1 MLLSRSIFAALLI
14 FGCAA
19 SSEPSAAAQTPSA
32 DEKALAAYKLT
43 MPNVKKLMAVMQ
55 SFADEAARDPKVQ
68 EMARLKKQIE
78 PLLAKD
84 ELTAAEQ
91 ALQDKLQE
99 GIDALEREAD
109 EKDAKD
115 DGSPANNAKS
125 LAEMEAAV
133 KKHPAAMSAL
143 AREGLSPRD
152 YALTTMAL
160 LQASMIEG
168 FSQGKVD
175 TKNLPPGVNPE
186 NILFVREHKAELE
199 SMQKAMAGK
208 K

>member
-1 MLLSRSIFAALLI
+1 MLHARTILIALLTI
-14 FGCAA
+14 GILSSFA
-19 SSEPSAAAQTPSA
+19 SESAAQARSE
-32 DEKALAAYKLT
+32 DEKALATYRLT
-43 MPNVKKLMAVMQ
+43 MPNVRKLMAVMQ
-55 SFADEAARDPKVQ
+55 SFADEVARDPKVQ
-68 EMARLKKQIE
+68 EMARLTKQIE

-99 GIDALEREAD
+99 RIDALEREAD

-115 DGSPANNAKS
+115 DGSSANNAKS
-125 LAEMEAAV
+125 LADMEAAI

-175 TKNLPPGVNPE
+175 MKNLPPGVNPD
-186 NILFVREHKAELE
+186 NILFVREHKVELE
-199 SMQKAMAGK
+199 AMQKAMAGK